1 MKTVL
6 IVEDQIEFRAIHSHF
21 LQHHGYRVLSEDN
34 GATGVRTA
42 REQKPDLI
50 LMDFSI
56 PGLDGVSATEQLKSD
71 SATCDIP
78 VILITAHTYG
88 AVGRR
93 AKEAGCDGFLAKPVD
108 PARVLREVRQ
118 HIG

>member
-6 IVEDQIEFRAIHSHF
+6 IVEDQIDFRAIHSHF
-21 LQHHGYRVLSEDN
+21 LEHHGYRVLAEAD
-34 GATGVRTA
+34 GEVGVRTA

-56 PGLDGVSATEQLKSD
+56 PGMNGVAATERLKSD
-71 SATCDIP
+71 SATRDIP
-78 VILITAHTYG
+78 VVLVTAHSYG

-93 AKEAGCDGFLAKPVD
+93 AKDAGCDAFLAKPCD
-108 PARVLREVRQ
+108 PSRVLQEVQR